1 VPTVVGAYLREI
13 GRTPLLCPEEEVTL
27 AQRVARGDTEAAQAL
42 AQANLRL
49 VVTIAS
55 RYRHCGLPFEDL
67 IAEGNMG
74 LLHAVQKYEWQRGY
88 RFSTYAVWWIRQAIT
103 RAIANHG
110 HTIRVPVHLA
120 EALARHTKAVDQLAN
135 ALGRQPSADDI
146 AAIPGPDTAYI
157 SAAASAVQPPLQLD
171 MAVGECGAE
180 HLADVLA
187 DESAVTPEDKVVGR
201 LTREETC
208 RVLHEVLTERERLV
222 VMLRCGF
229 EGGVPESLHMI
240 GRRLGVGRERVRQI
254 EDTALRKLRQPA
266 VVSRLGAHGPPY
278 VA

>member
-1 VPTVVGAYLREI
+1 VVGAYLHEI
-13 GRTPLLCPEEEVTL
+13 GRTPLLRPEEEVAL
-27 AQRVARGDTEAAQAL
+27 AQQVARGDTEAAQAL

-49 VVTIAS
+49 VVTIAGH
-55 RYRHCGLPFEDL
+55 YRHCGLPFEDL
-67 IAEGNMG
+67 IAEGNIG

-88 RFSTYAVWWIRQAIT
+88 RFSTYAVWWIRQAMT

-110 HTIRVPVHLA
+110 HTIRVPVHLS

-146 AAIPGPDTAYI
+146 AAISGPDTAYI

-208 RVLHEVLTERERLV
+208 RVLHEVLMERERLV

>member
-1 VPTVVGAYLREI
+1 
-13 GRTPLLCPEEEVTL
+13 
-27 AQRVARGDTEAAQAL
+27 
-42 AQANLRL
+42 
-49 VVTIAS
+49 
-55 RYRHCGLPFEDL
+55 
-67 IAEGNMG
+67 MG

-146 AAIPGPDTAYI
+146 AAIPGPDTASI
-157 SAAASAVQPPLQLD
+157 SAAASAVQPPVQLD
-171 MAVGECGAE
+171 MAVGKSGAE
-180 HLADVLA
+180 HLGDVLA
-187 DESAVTPEDKVVGR
+187 DESAVTPEAEALRR
-201 LTREETC
+201 LAREEAS
-208 RVLHEVLTERERLV
+208 RVLHEVLTERECLV

-229 EGGVPESLHMI
+229 DGGVPESLPMI

-266 VVSRLGAHGPPY
+266 VVARLGAPGPPC

>member
-1 VPTVVGAYLREI
+1 VVGAYLREI
-13 GRTPLLCPEEEVTL
+13 GRTPLLRPEEEVAL

-49 VVTIAS
+49 VVTIAGH
-55 RYRHCGLPFEDL
+55 YRHCGLPFEDL
-67 IAEGNMG
+67 IAEGNIG
-74 LLHAVQKYEWQRGY
+74 LLHAVQKYEWQRGC

-110 HTIRVPVHLA
+110 HTIRVPVHQA
-120 EALARHTKAVDQLAN
+120 EALARHTKAVDQLTRT
-135 ALGRQPSADDI
+135 LGRPPSADEPV
-146 AAIPGPDTAYI
+146 ALPDPNTAYI
-157 SAAASAVQPPLQLD
+157 SAAARAVQPPLQLD
-171 MAVGECGAE
+171 MAVGESGAE

-187 DESAVTPEDKVVGR
+187 DESAVTPEDKALGR

-229 EGGVPESLHMI
+229 EGGVPESLPMI

-266 VVSRLGAHGPPY
+266 VVARLGAHGPPY